1 MGRRPKELKGG
12 LEELTPLEFTL
23 MQVVWVRGSAT
34 AAEIA
39 HALRKSRPLAD
50 TTIHTIL
57 AKLRKKG
64 YIEPVPTIERAV
76 RFAPRVPRENVAKR
90 SLRRII
96 GDFFEGST
104 RRLMAHLIG
113 EEADEHELDEIRK
126 LLKYSKKKGGV
137 KK

>member
-1 MGRRPKELKGG
+1 MGRRPKEMKGG
-12 LEELTPLEFTL
+12 VEELTPLEFTL
-23 MQVVWVRGSAT
+23 MQIVWVRGSAT

-39 HALRKSRPLAD
+39 EALRKSRPLAD
-50 TTIHTIL
+50 TTVHTIL

-64 YIEPVPTIERAV
+64 YIKPVPTIERAI

-96 GDFFEGST
+96 GDFFEGSP

-113 EEADEHELDEIRK
+113 EEADERELEEIRK
-126 LLKYSKKKGGV
+126 LLKHSKKKGGRN
-137 KK
+137 K